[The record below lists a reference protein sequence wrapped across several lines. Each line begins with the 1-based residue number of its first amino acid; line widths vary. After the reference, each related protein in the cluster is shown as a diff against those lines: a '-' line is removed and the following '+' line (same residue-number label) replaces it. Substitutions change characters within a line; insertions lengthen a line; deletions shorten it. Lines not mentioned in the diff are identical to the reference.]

1 MWRAGSLTLSSNRKF
16 LPLLGLLALAGCG
29 FTPLY
34 GGDDGAEVQGQL
46 EQVKIANIPERPGQ
60 LLHEALEAQM
70 QRQGSPTQQLYVL
83 NVNYVITPDAVGVQA
98 DSSVSRVRYNAT
110 AQWILN
116 PIGAPT
122 QKLASG
128 QAVTSDA
135 LNVIDQQYFAQ
146 SLEASTVNRQL
157 ADQIAAQIAQQ
168 VAVYFRTHPAAPAPG

>member
-16 LPLLGLLALAGCG
+16 LPLLGLLTLAGCG

-34 GGDDGAEVQGQL
+34 GGDDGAAVQGQL
-46 EQVKIANIPERPGQ
+46 EQVKIANIPERSGQ

-70 QRQGSPTQQLYVL
+70 QRRGSPTQQLYVL
-83 NVNYVITPDAVGVQA
+83 NVAYVIKQDFVGVQA
-98 DSSVSRVRYNAT
+98 DTSVSRQRFNAT
-110 AQWILN
+110 ANWLLV
-116 PIGAPT
+116 PIGAPG
-122 QKLASG
+122 QVLASG

-135 LNVIDQQYFAQ
+135 LNIIDQQYFTQ
-146 SLEASTVNRQL
+146 SLQTGTVNQQL

>member
-1 MWRAGSLTLSSNRKF
+1 MSSNRKF

-34 GGDDGAEVQGQL
+34 AGADGTAVQGQL

-83 NVNYVITPDAVGVQA
+83 NVNYVITPEVIGVQA
-98 DSSVSRVRYNAT
+98 DTSASRERFNAT
-110 AQWILN
+110 AAWSLA
-116 PIGAPT
+116 PIGAPS
-122 QKLASG
+122 QVLVRG
-128 QAVTSDA
+128 QAATSDA
-135 LNVIDQQYFAQ
+135 LNIIDQQYFAQ
-146 SLEASTVNRQL
+146 SLQTSTVNQQL

-168 VAVYFRTHPAAPAPG
+168 VSVYFKTHPAAPAPG